1 MAVEKKNSGGFHL
14 FAGDKVLWVIVAA
27 LAVISI
33 LVVYS
38 STAKMGYNPRDAR
51 TTAGFLK
58 QHLIVLLAI
67 CVPVVLVVHRINCRV
82 FNRLAVWVYA
92 AALLLT
98 LAVPF
103 IGDTTNGAA
112 RWISVFGFQFQPS
125 EALKIATIM
134 LLARQLSSRQSVME
148 RLRIVPSFNPVKWF
162 TDPEQK
168 KIWKTGTL
176 PILAPMLA
184 SCVVIFPAH
193 TSSAV
198 LVFGVSLVMMLI
210 GRVRIVE
217 LAKIVGLAVAAVAVI
232 GVLGLGRADTAGG
245 RVETWVDLWTHSQVD
260 KPVQDLTDTERS
272 MIAIY
277 EGGIIGRGAGRSA
290 VRVAMTHPESD
301 YIYAFFV
308 EEYGLIMALMV
319 LLLYLWIFFRGIEI
333 FKHCE
338 TAFPGLLVMGLVL
351 LITCQ
356 ALLHIMVT
364 INLIPETGQNLPLI
378 SRGGS
383 SMLFTAIAIGMVQSV
398 SRQNDEKSHDKP
410 RGESIVGR

>member
-1 MAVEKKNSGGFHL
+1 MSDEKKKGGGFSL

-38 STAKMGYNPRDAR
+38 SAAKMGYNPRDVR
-51 TTAGFLK
+51 TTGGFLK

-67 CVPVVLVVHRINCRV
+67 CVPIVLIVHRINCRV
-82 FNRLAVWVYA
+82 YNRLTSFVYFA
-92 AALLLT
+92 SLILT

-103 IGDTTNGAA
+103 IGNTTNGAA
-112 RWISVFGFQFQPS
+112 RWINIFGFQFQPS

-134 LLARQLSSRQSVME
+134 FLARQLASRQSVMDK
-148 RLRIVPSFNPVKWF
+148 LRIIPSLNPVRWF

-168 KIWKTGTL
+168 RIWKSGTK
-176 PILAPMLA
+176 PILLPVLA
-184 SCVVIFPAH
+184 SCLVIFPAH

-198 LVFGVSLVMMLI
+198 LVFGVSLIMMLI
-210 GRVRIVE
+210 GRVRMSE
-217 LAKIVGLAVAAVAVI
+217 LAKIVGLAVAAVAII

-245 RVETWVDLWTHSQVD
+245 SVSTWIDLWTHSQAE
-260 KPVQDLTDTERS
+260 KSVQDLTDTERS

-277 EGGIIGRGAGRSA
+277 EGGLIGCGAGRSA
-290 VRVAMTHPESD
+290 VRVAITHPESD

-308 EEYGLIMALMV
+308 EEYGLIMALVV
-319 LLLYLWIFFRGIEI
+319 LMLYLWVFFRGIEI

-356 ALLHIMVT
+356 ALLHIMVSV
-364 INLIPETGQNLPLI
+364 NLIPETGQNLPLM

-383 SMLFTAIAIGMVQSV
+383 SLLFTAIAIGMIQSV

-410 RGESIVGR
+410 RGESIVGK

>member
-1 MAVEKKNSGGFHL
+1 M
-14 FAGDKVLWVIVAA
+14 IVAA

-51 TTAGFLK
+51 TVASFLK
-58 QHLIVLLAI
+58 QHLVVLLAV

-82 FNRLAVWVYA
+82 FNRLS
-92 AALLLT
+92 ALLYFGSLALT
-98 LAVPF
+98 LAVQF
-103 IGDTTNGAA
+103 MGQSTNGAA
-112 RWISVFGFQFQPS
+112 RWISIMGFQFQPS
-125 EALKIATIM
+125 EALKIATI
-134 LLARQLSSRQSVME
+134 LFLARQLASRQSVMD
-148 RLRIVPSFNPVKWF
+148 RLRIVPSLNPLSWF
-162 TDPEQK
+162 KEPAQK
-168 KIWKTGTL
+168 AIWKTGTL

-198 LVFGVSLVMMLI
+198 LVFGVSLIMMFI
-210 GRVRIVE
+210 GRVQMTE
-217 LAKIVGLAVAAVAVI
+217 LAKVVGLAVVAVGLI

-245 RVETWVDLWTHSQVD
+245 RVETWINLWTHSQAEKDV
-260 KPVQDLTDTERS
+260 KDLTDTERS
-272 MIAIY
+272 MIAIH
-277 EGGIIGRGAGRSA
+277 EGGLIGRGAGRSA
-290 VRVAMTHPESD
+290 VRVEMTHPESD

-308 EEYGLIMALMV
+308 EEYGLIMALVV

-333 FKHCE
+333 FKRCE
-338 TAFPGLLVMGLVL
+338 TAFPGLLVLGLVL

-383 SMLFTAIAIGMVQSV
+383 SMLFTALAIGMFQSV
-398 SRQNDEKSHDKP
+398 SRQNGEKSHDKP
-410 RGESIVGR
+410 RGESIVGK